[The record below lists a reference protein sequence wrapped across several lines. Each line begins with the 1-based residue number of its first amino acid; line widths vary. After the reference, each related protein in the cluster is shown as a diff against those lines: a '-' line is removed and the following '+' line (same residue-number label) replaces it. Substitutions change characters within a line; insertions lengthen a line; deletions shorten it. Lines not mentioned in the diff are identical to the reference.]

1 MVGVPNRNRQ
11 AERREAT
18 RQEILTAA
26 WDVARQNGI
35 AGLTLREVAV
45 RVGMQPPS
53 LYSHFASK
61 NAIYDAMFGQAW
73 QHCMDSVSRTM
84 EQAPGTTPRERLLAL
99 AQAFFDYAM
108 SDVERSQLMN
118 ARVVPDFTP
127 SADAYRPAVECFEA
141 GRRYLSELGIT
152 RKEDFDLYTALLAGL
167 LSQQQAN
174 DPHGTRW
181 RDLLPRAMTMFAD
194 AAGLPADPKHS
205 NAKKTGRK

>member
-1 MVGVPNRNRQ
+1 MPNRNRQ

-26 WDVARQNGI
+26 WDVARQTGI
-35 AGLTLREVAV
+35 AGVTLREVAV

-61 NAIYDAMFGQAW
+61 NAIYDAMFEQAW
-73 QHCMDSVSRTM
+73 QDCIDWMSRAM
-84 EQAPGTTPRERLLAL
+84 EHAPDAPRARLLAL

-108 SDVERSQLMN
+108 ADVERSQLMSV
-118 ARVVPDFTP
+118 RVLPDFTP
-127 SADAYRPAVECFEA
+127 SADAYRPAVECFDA
-141 GRRYLSELGIT
+141 GRSYLTELGIT
-152 RKEDFDLYTALLAGL
+152 RAEDFDLYTALLAGL

-181 RDLLPRAMTMFAD
+181 QDLLPKAIHMFAD
-194 AAGLPADPKHS
+194 AAGLPADPKTTRARKS
-205 NAKKTGRK
+205 GRKS

>member
-1 MVGVPNRNRQ
+1 MPNRNRQ

-35 AGLTLREVAV
+35 AGVTLREVAV

-61 NAIYDAMFGQAW
+61 NAIYDAMFEQAW
-73 QHCMDSVSRTM
+73 QDCMDSVGRVM
-84 EQAPGTTPRERLLAL
+84 ERAPGTPRARLLAL

-108 SDVERSQLMN
+108 TDVERSQLMN
-118 ARVVPDFTP
+118 VRVVPDFTP
-127 SADAYRPAVECFEA
+127 SPEAYRPAVECFEA

-152 RKEDFDLYTALLAGL
+152 REEDFDLYTALLAGL

-174 DPHGTRW
+174 DPNGTRW

-194 AAGLPADPKHS
+194 AAGLPADL
-205 NAKKTGRK
+205 KKAGVRKRGRKS

>member
-1 MVGVPNRNRQ
+1 MVGMPNRNRQ

-35 AGLTLREVAV
+35 AGVTLREVAV

-61 NAIYDAMFGQAW
+61 NAIYDAMFEQAW
-73 QHCMDSVSRTM
+73 QDCMDSVGRAM
-84 EQAPGTTPRERLLAL
+84 EGAPGTPRARLLAL

-108 SDVERSQLMN
+108 TDVERSQLMN
-118 ARVVPDFTP
+118 VRVVPDFTP
-127 SADAYRPAVECFEA
+127 SAEAYRPAVECFEA
-141 GRRYLSELGIT
+141 GRKHLAELGIS
-152 RKEDFDLYTALLAGL
+152 RSEDFDLYTALLAGL

-181 RDLLPRAMTMFAD
+181 RDLLPKAITMFAD
-194 AAGLPADPKHS
+194 AAGLPADAGKPGARKS
-205 NAKKTGRK
+205 GRKS